1 MAFIRNDSFSVRSDA
16 GDAVSKAVRT
26 ATGNSGWIDIGD
38 AREII
43 AQIDSDAGTGT
54 SPTLDVKIQTS
65 WNGTDATAVDV
76 PSGAFTQVVAASMQ
90 LKSLTVF
97 HRYIK
102 IVWTLAGTASP
113 SFNFG
118 AYLTVKK

>member
-102 IVWTLAGTASP
+102 IVWTLAGTTP